1 MTLTRQARTSGPV
14 LHPRLCA
21 VVVAVSSAVH
31 VWLAVQ
37 NQHGAWL
44 SALMLALAGLCLPC
58 ALHIWR
64 HSRVA
69 ALRRVMACAV
79 SMAALHG
86 FLLLAGSGAGGHGH
100 VGTSG
105 SRGIHGAAP
114 DQAGSLLAVVALEM
128 TTALVAATLIARLR
142 PAAREAESAL
152 VLRPVPE
159 GPISQA

>member
-1 MTLTRQARTSGPV
+1 MTLTRRARASGPV

-21 VVVAVSSAVH
+21 VVVAGSSAVH
-31 VWLAVQ
+31 VLLAVQ

-86 FLLLAGSGAGGHGH
+86 FLLLAGSGAGGHMHAGAPASN
-100 VGTSG
+100 VAGLTGTG
-105 SRGIHGAAP
+105 G
-114 DQAGSLLAVVALEM
+114 LLLVIALEI
-128 TTALVAATLIARLR
+128 TTALLAATLVARLR
-142 PAAREAESAL
+142 SA
-152 VLRPVPE
+152 PTPTK
-159 GPISQA
+159 

>member
-1 MTLTRQARTSGPV
+1 MTLTRRARISGPV

-21 VVVAVSSAVH
+21 VVVAASSAVH

-44 SALMLALAGLCLPC
+44 SALMLALAGVCLPC

-69 ALRRVMACAV
+69 AIRRVMACAV

-86 FLLLAGSGAGGHGH
+86 LLLLVGGGSGGHAHTGVPPSNVADASGAGG
-100 VGTSG
+100 
-105 SRGIHGAAP
+105 
-114 DQAGSLLAVVALEM
+114 LLPVIALEI
-128 TTALVAATLIARLR
+128 TTALLAATLVARLR
-142 PAAREAESAL
+142 S
-152 VLRPVPE
+152 VPHVTS
-159 GPISQA
+159 I